1 MFSFSGKESAHRPK
15 AFDQRGRI
23 PATAAQ
29 LLHIFVELIH
39 KGSQRQACFNIIRS
53 IQADPKIFAHP
64 VDRESVVKMIV
75 QHGLVAVR
83 HLPTARSALT
93 DDLDNRA
100 PIEARLLRKMQRFA
114 QSLHHPG
121 NRDLVAHFGH
131 LTRAAFADTATDTG
145 IGVNHRRSLVEDI
158 SIAAAHDRQDT
169 ILRSSLPAGNRRIN
183 ITDARVFGRGIE
195 FFCHKC
201 GHGGVVHKDA
211 AFAHPRKCAVL
222 AEANGTQVVVVAHA
236 RHHEIRPSH
245 GLARGRSKGAAV
257 LRGPGLSLCSCAVIN
272 GHLVT
277 CFLQM
282 SGHRIAHDTQTKERK
297 FCHVLPPSCHFA
309 YVGANPSSR
318 LPKRN
323 AVDQQNPKYQ
333 GNRRLMAFLFR
344 WLLRL
349 TAASIL
355 LGIAGAILVYFLAAQ
370 SLPEYDKEIA
380 LPGPTA
386 PVEIVRDHANV
397 PHIFGSFGASDEDV
411 FFGLGYAHA
420 QDRLWQMAVM
430 RRTAQ
435 GRLSEVFGARTVET
449 DVFLRRLDLYRLARA
464 SVSVQSPETLRA
476 LEAYSAGV
484 NARLQEINE
493 RALGRGAPE
502 MFLFNMPIAPWQPAD
517 SIALM
522 KLMALQLSS
531 HMREEILRAQTSIAL
546 DDPERLSDILPDAP
560 GSGTTTLPEYTSLFP
575 GIDQLQLAPEHF
587 AALMPVAPR
596 GLGGASNAWAAA
608 PSRSAAGGTLLA
620 NDPHL
625 KLTAPG
631 AWYLA
636 RLELGT
642 GGVIGGTIP
651 GIPAIL
657 TGRSQHM
664 GWGITSSYLD
674 DQDLFIEKINPDNPQ
689 QYLSVNGFKD
699 FETRPSIIQIKGQE
713 PRTLTLRWT
722 DNGPVLPG
730 SLFNLASITPPGH
743 VVSLGWTALTG
754 EDTSMTAA
762 LELMRAQTVQQ
773 AIDAGEN
780 FIAPS
785 QNVTLA
791 DDTTIALK
799 TVGAMPDRDLRNQ
812 SQGRLP
818 NQGWR
823 RENQWQGRIP
833 YAANPEFVAPQG
845 GILGN
850 TNNKL
855 LDRPFPNHV
864 SFEWGDTQ
872 RINRWRRL
880 MQTREVHTRDS
891 FIEAQLDTVSYSART
906 LLPLIGADLWFTG
919 EAAPDGSPARQ
930 RQIAL
935 SLLAEWNGEM
945 NEHLPEPLI
954 YASWVRALQKR
965 LIEDDLGPLANEFKR
980 VEPLFLER
988 VFRNVDG
995 AAAWCD
1001 VQQSAPVETCTN
1013 MARLALDDA
1022 LVYISE
1028 NYGNALEAL
1037 RWGDAHQ
1044 ATQDHEVL
1052 GDVPLL
1058 RYFVNIRQ
1066 STSGGD
1072 NTLQRGLT
1080 SGSEPDPFSNVH
1092 AAGYR
1097 GVYDFADPD
1106 SSVFII
1112 ATGQSGHF
1120 LSRYYDDMAQ
1130 FWRRGEYIPMSLDE
1144 NLARAAAVG
1153 VTRILPRN

>member
-1 MFSFSGKESAHRPK
+1 M
-15 AFDQRGRI
+15 
-23 PATAAQ
+23 
-29 LLHIFVELIH
+29 
-39 KGSQRQACFNIIRS
+39 
-53 IQADPKIFAHP
+53 
-64 VDRESVVKMIV
+64 
-75 QHGLVAVR
+75 
-83 HLPTARSALT
+83 AR
-93 DDLDNRA
+93 
-100 PIEARLLRKMQRFA
+100 
-114 QSLHHPG
+114 
-121 NRDLVAHFGH
+121 
-131 LTRAAFADTATDTG
+131 
-145 IGVNHRRSLVEDI
+145 
-158 SIAAAHDRQDT
+158 
-169 ILRSSLPAGNRRIN
+169 
-183 ITDARVFGRGIE
+183 
-195 FFCHKC
+195 
-201 GHGGVVHKDA
+201 
-211 AFAHPRKCAVL
+211 
-222 AEANGTQVVVVAHA
+222 
-236 RHHEIRPSH
+236 
-245 GLARGRSKGAAV
+245 
-257 LRGPGLSLCSCAVIN
+257 
-272 GHLVT
+272 
-277 CFLQM
+277 
-282 SGHRIAHDTQTKERK
+282 
-297 FCHVLPPSCHFA
+297 
-309 YVGANPSSR
+309 
-318 LPKRN
+318 
-323 AVDQQNPKYQ
+323 
-333 GNRRLMAFLFR
+333 LFR

-349 TAASIL
+349 TAGTIL
-355 LGIAGAILVYFLAAQ
+355 LGVLGAILVYFLAAQ
-370 SLPEYDKEIA
+370 SLPEYNKEIA

-386 PVEIVRDHANV
+386 PVEIVRDNANV

-435 GRLSEVFGARTVET
+435 GRLSEVFGPRTVKT
-449 DVFLRRLDLYRLARA
+449 DSFLRRLDLYGAARS
-464 SVSVQSPETLRA
+464 SVSSQSPEALRA
-476 LEAYSAGV
+476 LTAYSAGV
-484 NARLQEINE
+484 NARLQEVNE
-493 RALGRGAPE
+493 NALGRGAPE

-517 SIALM
+517 SIAIM
-522 KLMALQLSS
+522 KLMAVQLSS
-531 HMREEILRAQTSIAL
+531 NMQEEILRAQTSIAL
-546 DDPERLSDILPDAP
+546 DDPKRLLDILPDAP
-560 GSGTTTLPEYTSLFP
+560 GSGTATLPEYTRLFP
-575 GIDQLQLAPEHF
+575 GLDGLNLADPQY

-620 NDPHL
+620 NDPHMN
-625 KLTAPG
+625 LTAPG
-631 AWYLA
+631 TWYLA

-651 GIPAIL
+651 GIPAVL
-657 TGRSQHM
+657 TGRSQKM
-664 GWGITSSYLD
+664 GWGLTSSYLD

-689 QYLSVNGFKD
+689 EYLTPNGYQEF
-699 FETRPSIIQIKGQE
+699 TSRPSIVQIKGNA
-713 PRTLTLRWT
+713 PLTLTLRWT
-722 DNGPVLPG
+722 ENGPVLPG
-730 SLFNLASITPPGH
+730 SLFDLASITPPGH
-743 VVSLGWTALTG
+743 VVSLGWTALSR
-754 EDTSMTAA
+754 EDTSITAA
-762 LELMRAQTVQQ
+762 LDLMRSENVQQ
-773 AIDAGEN
+773 AIDAGEK

-791 DDTTIALK
+791 DQETIALK
-799 TVGAMPDRDLRNQ
+799 TIGVMPDRDLRNQ

-823 RENQWQGRIP
+823 RENRWQGRLP
-833 YAANPEFVAPQG
+833 YAANPEFVSPSG

-855 LDRPFPNHV
+855 LERPFPNHV
-864 SFEWGDTQ
+864 TYAWGDTQ
-872 RINRWRRL
+872 RINRWRKL
-880 MQTREVHTRDS
+880 MQGREVHTRDS
-891 FIEAQLDTVSYSART
+891 FIEAQLDTVSYSAQT

-919 EAAPDGSPARQ
+919 EAAADGTPERQ
-930 RQIAL
+930 RHIAL

-965 LIEDDLGPLANEFKR
+965 LIEDDLGPLTDAYTR

-995 AAAWCD
+995 ASAWCD
-1001 VQQSAPVETCTN
+1001 VAQSAPIENCTD

-1028 NYGNALEAL
+1028 NYGSTLESL

-1080 SGSEPDPFSNVH
+1080 SGEEPEPFNNVH
-1092 AAGYR
+1092 GAGYR

-1130 FWRRGEYIPMSLDE
+1130 YWRRGEYIPMSLDE

-1153 VTRILPRN
+1153 VTRILPRD